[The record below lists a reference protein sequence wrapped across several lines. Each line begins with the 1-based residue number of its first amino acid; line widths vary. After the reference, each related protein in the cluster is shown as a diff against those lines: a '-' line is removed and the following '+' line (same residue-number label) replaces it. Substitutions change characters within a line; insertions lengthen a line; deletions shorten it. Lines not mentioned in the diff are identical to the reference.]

1 MVHSGLA
8 RSALLILNAIT
19 IDGSVKLMTPTG
31 RAKKSGR
38 TDIMYADTQNFL
50 HTPSLL
56 GPFLV
61 PKSNGKRSLDLCV
74 KAPDGALFARVLV
87 PEGFD
92 ASLPPL
98 VALHGIARDA
108 GALEDAFGADA
119 DAAGRVLVVPH
130 FSADEWPVF
139 QRIDRARPDRV
150 LLALLS
156 QVRETLALR
165 TGKVELFGFSGG
177 AQLAHRF
184 AMLLPQRVT
193 RLHIASPGWF
203 CLPDSDAAFPAG
215 LADPAVKRRRSPD
228 IAAAMRAQIDN
239 YLRLPVR
246 VYVGSRD
253 THNDKA
259 LRKDPVINATQGV
272 NRRQRAETYV
282 RRFAAAAA
290 RRGILPDVRLSV
302 LKNCSHDFIQCA
314 QRAALSKLVLGDKY
328 LSETKPCQIQPTQ

>member
-1 MVHSGLA
+1 ML
-8 RSALLILNAIT
+8 
-19 IDGSVKLMTPTG
+19 IDGFLELMTPTG
-31 RAKKSGR
+31 RARKSGR
-38 TDIMYADTQNFL
+38 TNIMYADRQSFL
-50 HTPSLL
+50 NASPSL
-56 GPFLV
+56 GSFPV
-61 PKSNGKRSLDLCV
+61 PQSSGKRSLDLSV

-87 PEGFD
+87 PAGFD

-98 VALHGIARDA
+98 VVLHGIARDA
-108 GALEDAFGADA
+108 DALEDAFGPGA

-130 FSADEWPVF
+130 FLANEWPVF

-156 QVRETLALR
+156 QIRATLALQ

-203 CLPDSDAAFPAG
+203 CLPDCDAAFPAG
-215 LADPAVKRRRSPD
+215 LADAPVRRRRSPD
-228 IAAAMRAQIDN
+228 IAAAMRAQIDR

-253 THNDKA
+253 TQNDKA
-259 LRKDPVINATQGV
+259 LRNDPAIDAAQGV

-282 RRFAAAAA
+282 RRFAAAAT
-290 RRGILPDVRLSV
+290 RRGILPDIGLSV

-314 QRAALSKLVLGDKY
+314 QQGALPKLVLA
-328 LSETKPCQIQPTQ
+328 

>member
-1 MVHSGLA
+1 
-8 RSALLILNAIT
+8 
-19 IDGSVKLMTPTG
+19 
-31 RAKKSGR
+31 
-38 TDIMYADTQNFL
+38 MYADRESFSNAS
-50 HTPSLL
+50 PSL

-61 PKSNGKRSLDLCV
+61 PKSSEKRSLDLSV
-74 KAPDGALFARVLV
+74 KARDGVLSARVLA
-87 PEGFD
+87 PAGFD

-98 VALHGIARDA
+98 VVLHGIARDA
-108 GALEDAFGADA
+108 DALEDAFGAGA
-119 DAAGRVLVVPH
+119 DAAGRVLIVPH

-156 QVRETLALR
+156 QVRETFALQ

-203 CLPDSDAAFPAG
+203 CLPDSDAAFPGG
-215 LADPAVKRRRSPD
+215 LADAVIKRRRGPN

-259 LRKDPVINATQGV
+259 LRNDPAIDATQGV

-290 RRGILPDVRLSV
+290 LRGILPDVRLSV
-302 LKNCSHDFIQCA
+302 LKNCSHDFTQCA
-314 QRAALSKLVLGDKY
+314 QRAALPKLVLA
-328 LSETKPCQIQPTQ
+328 